1 MPPSMAALRSHEA
14 LHSVRQHKKIGLTV
28 RRVILNDFVR
38 RNREPLIF
46 YPSIPPVF
54 WIPFVSAL
62 YLKFRLYSVGYGTN
76 PPSSKAPDRPDFHR
90 RAGFAR
96 RLARKGRE
104 IAPSYVGWDDVKVIL
119 LATSPLAEADCA
131 PFMTRGP
138 DPLWAS
144 MATPPGP
151 GFAQLAQGVVAAVA
165 LGWRSLAEADSGRI
179 HDCWACPPK
188 GHLWRALYLRLCQ
201 TRRRMC
207 EDAWAAEY
215 DPLNT
220 IRH

>member
-1 MPPSMAALRSHEA
+1 MSLPLLGVEHVEEAAAVRLDHEHERGKNLQRLCDSISRTHSTPP
-14 LHSVRQHKKIGLTV
+14 T
-28 RRVILNDFVR
+28 
-38 RNREPLIF
+38 
-46 YPSIPPVF
+46 
-54 WIPFVSAL
+54 
-62 YLKFRLYSVGYGTN
+62 
-76 PPSSKAPDRPDFHR
+76 SKAYDRPDFHR
-90 RAGFAR
+90 GLDFAR
-96 RLARKGRE
+96 RFARKGRE
-104 IAPSYVGWDDVKVIL
+104 MAPVYAGWDDVKVIL